1 MANIP
6 NKLTASPSELT
17 RRSWLVFISGG
28 SILMKREQTIWK
40 AERNDVQSLHS
51 FEDDEY

>member
-6 NKLTASPSELT
+6 NKLTANPSELT

-28 SILMKREQTIWK
+28 SILMYYEQGFQK
-40 AERNDVQSLHS
+40 SERNNVQSLHS